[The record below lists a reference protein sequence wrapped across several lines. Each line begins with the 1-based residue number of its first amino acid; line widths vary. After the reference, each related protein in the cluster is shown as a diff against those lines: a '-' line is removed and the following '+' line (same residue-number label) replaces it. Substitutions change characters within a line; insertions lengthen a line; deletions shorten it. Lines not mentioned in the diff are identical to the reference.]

1 VNPVS
6 STQLILNRVN
16 AGPDPAGDFG
26 NIFLGTL
33 AVTSTGLTT
42 GALQLRSTSVA
53 VNARM
58 LPTATAISIPLEP
71 IAVPPRNSATMD
83 RRCCLVEF
91 SQVGVGLALLLAAER
106 RAVKG
111 RVRLS

>member
-58 LPTATAISIPLEP
+58 LPTAISILLEP
-71 IAVPPRNSATMD
+71 IAVLPRNSATMD
-83 RRCCLVEF
+83 RRYCLVDF
-91 SQVGVGLALLLAAER
+91 SRAGVGLALLLAAER

>member
-1 VNPVS
+1 MNPVA

-33 AVTSTGLTT
+33 AVTNTGLTT
-42 GALQLRSTSVA
+42 GALQLHSTSVA

-58 LPTATAISIPLEP
+58 LPLAISIPLEP

-83 RRCCLVEF
+83 RRDCLVEF
-91 SQVGVGLALLLAAER
+91 SLAGVGLALLLAAER